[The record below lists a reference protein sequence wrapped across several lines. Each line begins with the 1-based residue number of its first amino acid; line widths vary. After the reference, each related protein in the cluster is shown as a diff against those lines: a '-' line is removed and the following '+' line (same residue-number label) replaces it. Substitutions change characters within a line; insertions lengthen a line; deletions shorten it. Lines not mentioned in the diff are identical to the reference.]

1 MSLVRGEKNP
11 YWFPAEQPWKEGKK
25 GVRPRGR
32 EGRGTGP
39 GVPTRGVRLSD
50 RVLS

>member
-1 MSLVRGEKNP
+1 MLAPGRAALEGGE
-11 YWFPAEQPWKEGKK
+11 E
-25 GVRPRGR
+25 GR

-39 GVPTRGVRLSD
+39 GVPTRGVEFPSD